1 MRAFMVKLPSGDRY
15 WTVLDDT
22 LLPHPEID
30 EFLLH
35 LRLGRDGAE
44 STTQS
49 YATSLA
55 LFLKWCTSIG
65 KDWREAGPYLGRFVY
80 WLQHHPADDSPNQHN
95 APIRGPRRVNAV
107 MSAVRSFLRHAVAS
121 GALPREALTVLYE
134 TLETLRPETEFEPV
148 LRQHRLRSRHRLSEP
163 AATTDNASDPEVVAL
178 LTAAANARDRFI
190 VTAMWRMGLRR
201 GELLG
206 LRRSDVHFL
215 PNSTQLGCKVR
226 GAHVHVIRRA
236 NPNLA
241 TAKSR
246 RHRAVPADWLTVQAY
261 DQYVAERALRDPA
274 QQSDLVIVNLFS
286 PPVGAPMRPAGVNEL
301 LARLSGRAALTRTVR
316 PHMLRHSFATG
327 IAAAG
332 GTADELRELLGHAWI
347 SSSQVYLH
355 PSPDRLRAAVDRVPS
370 PRADAATQA
379 SEIDP

>member
-15 WTVLDDT
+15 WTVLDET
-22 LLPHPEID
+22 LHPHPEID

-55 LFLKWCTSIG
+55 LFLKWCASIG
-65 KDWREAGPYLGRFVY
+65 KDWQDTGPYLGRFVY
-80 WLQHHPADDSPNQHN
+80 WLQHHPTDDSPNPQGRSV
-95 APIRGPRRVNAV
+95 RGARRVNAI
-107 MSAVRSFLRHAVAS
+107 MSAVRSFLRHAVATGS
-121 GALPREALTVLYE
+121 LPREALTALYE
-134 TLETLRPETEFEPV
+134 TLETLRPDTEFEPV
-148 LRQHRLRSRHRLSEP
+148 LRQRRLRSRHRLSEP
-163 AATTDNASDPEVVAL
+163 APTTDNASDPEVVAL
-178 LTAAANARDRFI
+178 LIAATNARDRFI

-215 PNSTQLGCKVR
+215 PTSTQLGCPVQ
-226 GAHVHVIRRA
+226 GAHVHVVRRN
-236 NPNLA
+236 NPNHA

-261 DQYVAERALRDPA
+261 DQYVAERAMVDPSHR
-274 QQSDLVIVNLFS
+274 SDLVVVNLFS
-286 PPVGAPMRPAGVNEL
+286 RPVGAPMRPAGVNEL
-301 LARLSGRAALTRTVR
+301 LTRLSRRALLGRTIR
-316 PHMLRHSFATG
+316 PHMLRHSFATD

-370 PRADAATQA
+370 PRTDNATEP
-379 SEIDP
+379 SENDR